1 MQNYYSI
8 LELPFGSNISEVKQA
23 FRRLAKIHHPDK
35 GGNKEKFEKIH
46 TAYVNLCNENTKE
59 FYDSYDANYKDLFDI
74 LIKRIKEITIILKEK
89 SKTKYTPQ
97 EESKP
102 KQKPKQK
109 PIYLNITATLDEVYR
124 GDFKKVVVRVKEDNN
139 TLTKKVLYINLMEH
153 KSEYIFKNYGDLFED
168 GTRNDIIV
176 KLKIREHEY
185 IKIDSILDKHDLY
198 IEKPISLYEYIYG
211 VNIDIPFFDGEVI
224 SIYEK
229 LTMTDDDRYMCVYIE
244 EGMGLPYINNNNDI
258 LYGDL
263 YVYFHLSLDF
273 AKIET
278 HKNLD
283 DVKNIIKI
291 YFNDTA
297 REL

>member
-1 MQNYYSI
+1 MQDYYSI

-35 GGNKEKFEKIH
+35 GGDKEKFEKIH

-59 FYDSYDANYKDLFDI
+59 FYNTNYKDLFDT
-74 LIKRIKEITIILKEK
+74 LIKRIKEITIILKAK
-89 SKTKYTPQ
+89 HTP
-97 EESKP
+97 
-102 KQKPKQK
+102 QKPKQK

-124 GDFKKVVVRVKEDNN
+124 GDFKKVIVRVKEDNNN

-153 KSEYIFKNYGDLFED
+153 KSEYIFKNQGDLFED
-168 GTRNDIIV
+168 GTRSDIIV

-185 IKIDSILDKHDLY
+185 IKIDSILCKHDLY

-224 SIYEK
+224 SIHEK
-229 LTMTDDDRYMCVYIE
+229 LKMTDDDRYMCVHIE
-244 EGMGLPYINNNNDI
+244 EGMGLPYIKNNDI

-278 HKNLD
+278 YKNLE
-283 DVKNIIKI
+283 DVENILKI
-291 YFNDTA
+291 YFNDTF
-297 REL
+297 RKF